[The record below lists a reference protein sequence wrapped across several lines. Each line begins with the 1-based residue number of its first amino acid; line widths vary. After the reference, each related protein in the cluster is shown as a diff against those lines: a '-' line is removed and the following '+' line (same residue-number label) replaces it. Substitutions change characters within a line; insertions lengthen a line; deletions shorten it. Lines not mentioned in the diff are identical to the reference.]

1 MALLLQV
8 LLERG
13 AFRPSRGSW
22 ELETEPTP
30 SNYGSCPY
38 CDGNQRT
45 APPEPGEDNLA
56 APGLLKPSTL
66 ASEVPPE
73 SETNAPFGV
82 PAPGSDPENALPVL
96 TPLNS
101 GTGDVGIDTSQPT
114 VAKREESSYGLTDA
128 GTYEEDDS
136 KGVAGGVG
144 DALKEVKLKKSPGPS
159 ARDSQSDKHQEPI
172 DCPGATGQETVVS
185 ALTGDTVAR
194 ELRNAIISCAASCK
208 ACLRYA
214 SSRCSV
220 S

>member
-1 MALLLQV
+1 MALLLQI
-8 LLERG
+8 LLELG

-22 ELETEPTP
+22 ELENEPTP
-30 SNYGSCPY
+30 SDYGSCPC
-38 CDGNQRT
+38 CDSNQKS

-56 APGLLKPSTL
+56 APGLLKPLTL

-73 SETNAPFGV
+73 SETDAPFGV

-114 VAKREESSYGLTDA
+114 VAKGEESSDGPTEA
-128 GTYEEDDS
+128 GIYEEDDS
-136 KGVAGGVG
+136 KGVAGGIT
-144 DALKEVKLKKSPGPS
+144 DSLKEVKLKKSPGPS
-159 ARDSQSDKHQEPI
+159 ATDSQSDKHQEPI
-172 DCPGATGQETVVS
+172 DRPGATGEETVVS
-185 ALTGDTVAR
+185 ALTGDTAAR

-208 ACLRYA
+208 ACLCCA